1 MKAVS
6 PAQSALLRT
15 ALWMA
20 VTTVSLASCGSPQ
33 PPLRPSSAQFVITPP
48 PSQSFENSA
57 GIDLAISPDGKRI
70 VDVAASGDGVR
81 HLFVQPIDGREATPI
96 SEVEGL
102 VSAN

>member
-70 VDVAASGDGVR
+70 VYVAASGDGVR